1 MIKFENIEV
10 IGWEHAIHGM
20 RNPLESWE
28 KSDSCWY
35 EKTPNFFDLPNEV
48 LPVRQEGSEVPSE
61 ANFFCCNSRR
71 DYI

>member
-35 EKTPNFFDLPNEV
+35 EKTPNFFDLPNQI
-48 LPVRQEGSEVPSE
+48 LKKIQ
-61 ANFFCCNSRR
+61 
-71 DYI
+71 D